1 RGDLLK
7 SEGPP
12 SWRKRR
18 FVFHNTYQGAVG
30 GLHVVDAGSGPSRTF
45 RVQLLTDF
53 FVQSG
58 FLRVPGS
65 PPTVSDEN
73 RHVGGSLSLS
83 YTPFDFIELYGSIRS
98 HANSNA
104 TESPALFQVLGD
116 TNLGLKGYIELVPWW
131 ILGLDVGVHLLNTVG
146 DIGLVLDSTSLGFRL
161 STAVDLRAAE
171 GIAFPFVARLN
182 LRYFYDRSEALI
194 TGIERARYEAL
205 PSTGPDARRSYED
218 EDRHLLSRVER
229 FALQINRMDFFDI
242 GIGTEFPIEAGSE
255 VIVSPI
261 VEWVLRIPVNSRN
274 YSCLWIPETP
284 GGTTPAPG
292 QDGCLAYQ
300 GFAAMPSNL
309 TFALRVQ
316 PGIKGFALFGGADI
330 GVSGQTFVRE
340 LAGNAPY
347 NIYLGASYAVDTLPP
362 PPQIVEREVER
373 KVEVQLP
380 PPPRGRIIGLV
391 VDRESGQG
399 IEGAVVAFEGK
410 DLTALSAG
418 QGGRFV
424 SYELPPGEV
433 PLAVSH
439 PDYRPGKC
447 GGTIPEQGGDVEVRC
462 ELEALPRV
470 GALRGR
476 VITDSG
482 QPIPGASVQISGP
495 ASFTLTT
502 DASGL
507 FARDALPAGSYQAR
521 AEADRYLISVVSF
534 DVPPRGT
541 AEPTITLIARP
552 RRSLVQLKPTEIII
566 RRQVNFA
573 TDSAEILPDSALLL
587 SEVADVLL
595 RHPEITSVEVQGH
608 TDNRGGREYNMNLSQ
623 ARAESV
629 RNWLIRA
636 GVAPER
642 LTARGYGDTRP
653 IAPNLT
659 ARGRARNRR
668 VQFIITSRSE

>member
-1 RGDLLK
+1 MLGFSRCTKRVPGLPPKGNSMRLESTLSALKQGFFGVGAFGLALFAVGLAHAQSSSEFDDEFDERNWGVGAPRGPAPPQQGAQTQPSLSTSTEGEFGDAQGPAPEAGPAPLAASPSRIEARGDLLK

-58 FLRVPGS
+58 FLRAPGS

-309 TFALRVQ
+309 TFALRMQ

-362 PPQIVEREVER
+362 PPQIVEREV
-373 KVEVQLP
+373 
-380 PPPRGRIIGLV
+380 
-391 VDRESGQG
+391 
-399 IEGAVVAFEGK
+399 
-410 DLTALSAG
+410 
-418 QGGRFV
+418 
-424 SYELPPGEV
+424 
-433 PLAVSH
+433 
-439 PDYRPGKC
+439 
-447 GGTIPEQGGDVEVRC
+447 
-462 ELEALPRV
+462 
-470 GALRGR
+470 
-476 VITDSG
+476 
-482 QPIPGASVQISGP
+482 
-495 ASFTLTT
+495 
-502 DASGL
+502 
-507 FARDALPAGSYQAR
+507 
-521 AEADRYLISVVSF
+521 
-534 DVPPRGT
+534 
-541 AEPTITLIARP
+541 
-552 RRSLVQLKPTEIII
+552 
-566 RRQVNFA
+566 
-573 TDSAEILPDSALLL
+573 
-587 SEVADVLL
+587 
-595 RHPEITSVEVQGH
+595 
-608 TDNRGGREYNMNLSQ
+608 
-623 ARAESV
+623 
-629 RNWLIRA
+629 
-636 GVAPER
+636 
-642 LTARGYGDTRP
+642 
-653 IAPNLT
+653 
-659 ARGRARNRR
+659 
-668 VQFIITSRSE
+668 